1 LAQLET
7 PFRKNRG
14 RRINK
19 GLPSRNPVTRTDA
32 SSDDD

>member
-7 PFRKNRG
+7 PFRKNGR

-19 GLPSRNPVTRTDA
+19 GLPSRNLVTGSQTLCG
-32 SSDDD
+32 